1 MFCCCWD
8 FCKWDHMLL
17 KTSALTCSWFELCIA
32 QHVWR
37 VKVIN
42 CFPWAPS
49 LIVHCSCS
57 LITWVK
63 VLPASARPRLTW
75 LGTRAKVCQQVKVF
89 KKPLQ
94 THFLTVFISL
104 SQKRPG
110 VEMIQ
115 VRLRYLI
122 YYHGIYTALRLKVWK
137 EWLLCIVFLSPYNN
151 RLLLWYSLGVP
162 LDKSTEFP
170 PH

>member
-1 MFCCCWD
+1 MSLICFHTLYLHGTPIYFQKSHCITIIPGPKNNVLLLLGF

-75 LGTRAKVCQQVKVF
+75 LGTRAAKVCQQVKVQETVTNALLDWVKF
-89 KKPLQ
+89 K
-94 THFLTVFISL
+94 FLLVYHKTF
-104 SQKRPG
+104 P
-110 VEMIQ
+110 E
-115 VRLRYLI
+115 LRW
-122 YYHGIYTALRLKVWK
+122 LR
-137 EWLLCIVFLSPYNN
+137 
-151 RLLLWYSLGVP
+151 
-162 LDKSTEFP
+162 
-170 PH
+170 